1 MPEQYVI
8 RGGRQGYDRL
18 RLLARDRWPDTAA
31 LLARAGVGAGMRCV
45 DLGCGGGEVTL
56 ELAHLVGPEG
66 SATGVDMDP
75 VKLDL
80 AHQEA
85 QQRAIDNVEFR
96 MVDVNG
102 WDEPAAY
109 DVVYTRFLLQH
120 LSHPVELL
128 ARMWAAVRPGGVLL
142 VEDTD
147 FDGWVCHPPN
157 GGFDFFV
164 RSYAEV
170 LRRRGGDHRAGLR
183 MAEHFLA
190 CGIAPPEV
198 RLVQPAHLDGDEKT
212 LAWSTLDAT
221 RDAIVAEHVA
231 SAGEVDAALADLA
244 AFTADPT
251 TLVSGPRIFQVWTR
265 RAPSDPDGS

>member
-56 ELAHLVGPEG
+56 ELARLVGPDG
-66 SATGVDMDP
+66 VATGIDMDP

-85 QQRAIDNVEFR
+85 QRAPR
-96 MVDVNG
+96 STTSSSG
-102 WDEPAAY
+102 WSTSTRGTSPRPTTA
-109 DVVYTRFLLQH
+109 VFPRFLLQH
-120 LSHPVELL
+120 LNRPVQLL
-128 ARMWAAVRPGGVLL
+128 GRMWDAVRPGGVLL

-157 GGFDFFV
+157 DGFDFFV

-170 LRRRGGDHRAGLR
+170 LHRRGGDHRAGLR
-183 MAEHFLA
+183 MAEHFAA
-190 CGIAPPEV
+190 CGIAPLEV

-221 RDAIVAEHVA
+221 RDAIVGEHVA
-231 SAGEVDAALADLA
+231 SADEVDAALADLA
-244 AFTADPT
+244 GFTADPT
-251 TLVSGPRIFQVWTR
+251 TLISGPRVFQVWTR
-265 RAPSDPDGS
+265 RAPGGDGS